1 MKRIIF
7 LIVVSVCLVA
17 VFITADFAAAQEN
30 LVAMHKSTSSQFN
43 PNCLAIGCHDRMLDD
58 EQSLDPR
65 FAAIHNKMIPYV
77 PGYNPRKGVS
87 DTTCRHCHRS
97 VDLISKSASTLQKNV
112 SPQICVVCHTVAGPG
127 ILLFR

>member
-7 LIVVSVCLVA
+7 LLVGFVCLVT
-17 VFITADFAAAQEN
+17 VFITADIAAADQN
-30 LVAMHKSTSSQFN
+30 LVAMHKSSSSQYN
-43 PNCLAIGCHDRMLDD
+43 PNCLTNGCHDRMLGD

-65 FAAIHNKMIPYV
+65 FAAIHTRMIPYV

-87 DTTCRHCHRS
+87 DSTCRHCHRS
-97 VDLISKSASTLQKNV
+97 VDLISKSASTLRKNV